1 MIKKQEIKII
11 SNIVQEISLFL
22 MMHGYKEYQ
31 LEVKSEHSVTS
42 IIISISPPKH
52 DLIDRMKEKITG
64 SREIEIETYGW
75 ELLGDIDT
83 RGELLMIGALIDD
96 MIVEEF
102 SNTTRITLH
111 RKNIYKD

>member
-11 SNIVQEISLFL
+11 TNIVQEISLFL
-22 MMHGYKEYQ
+22 MIHGYKHYK
-31 LEVKSEHSVTS
+31 LEVKNDNGTTL
-42 IIISISPPKH
+42 IIISIAPPKH

-64 SREIEIETYGW
+64 DREIEIETYGW
-75 ELLGDIDT
+75 ELLGDIDA
-83 RGELLMIGALIDD
+83 RGELLMVGSLIDD

-102 SNTTRITLH
+102 KEETKITLV